1 MVESVFEIGLAMF
14 AGYCCCY
21 FISMELVKLKPQ
33 EVLLMWLQKIEKEL
47 NDK

>member
-1 MVESVFEIGLAMF
+1 MSEYVFEILLAVF
-14 AGYCCCY
+14 AGYCCSY

-33 EVLLMWLQKIEKEL
+33 EVFRLWLEKIEKEL